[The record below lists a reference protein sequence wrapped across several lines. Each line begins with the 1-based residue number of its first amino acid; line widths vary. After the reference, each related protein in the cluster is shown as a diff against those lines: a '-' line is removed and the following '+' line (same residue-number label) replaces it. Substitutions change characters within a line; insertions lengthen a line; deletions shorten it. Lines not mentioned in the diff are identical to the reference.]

1 MNIRVIYSHL
11 LRIVAD
17 EQVCEPD
24 RILTFRFRFHLISI
38 HSGIIL
44 ARTIIRIILSQKCL
58 SFARCSVISS
68 IGNEIISVMECIIG
82 VHFTGVT
89 IDSRKIEDRF
99 FLDYLKSGR
108 RRRICIQ
115 ILFVHQNF
123 KFNFLNFIN
132 HYDIYIRVQKRSLH

>member
-24 RILTFRFRFHLISI
+24 RILTFRFRFPFDKYSF
-38 HSGIIL
+38 
-44 ARTIIRIILSQKCL
+44 RDYLSSNDYSYNLVAKV

-68 IGNEIISVMECIIG
+68 IGNEIISVMECIIS

-108 RRRICIQ
+108 RRRICI
-115 ILFVHQNF
+115 
-123 KFNFLNFIN
+123 
-132 HYDIYIRVQKRSLH
+132 